1 MKSVSVR
8 FICPPPFAR
17 IIAASQRVAD
27 GSPPPSHLQLFD
39 HISENEITL
48 RNTGKV
54 GFEFKVLTDPL
65 SSPDHLLP
73 GVPLILPVSV
83 SSLLAH
89 DGCGAMVGRTQVQTY
104 KPHARG
110 MWDYVRRSL
119 PL

>member
-1 MKSVSVR
+1 MSVR
-8 FICPPPFAR
+8 FTCPPPFAR
-17 IIAASQRVAD
+17 IIAASPWVAD
-27 GSPPPSHLQLFD
+27 SSPSPSHLQLFD

-54 GFEFKVLTDPL
+54 GFEFKVLTDHL

-73 GVPLILPVSV
+73 GVPLILPISV

-110 MWDYVRRSL
+110 IRDYVRHSL
-119 PL
+119 TG